1 MSKTATEAR
10 LIKALGLELE
20 ELALLERFNLGSAP
34 APDMNLLAAVDL
46 EWSVTFA
53 DYDGAADTAMRRA
66 VGQMI
71 AANARE
77 VVANAVAV
85 QRGIVEAKRQ
95 ELADFQSGRDVMRN
109 GTAGDYT
116 PPAAP
121 PPPPAQDEADIDF

>member
-10 LIKALGLELE
+10 LLKRLSLELD
-20 ELALLERFNLGSAP
+20 ELHLLERFNLGSAP
-34 APDMNLLAAVDL
+34 APEMNLLANVDL

-53 DYDGAADTAMRRA
+53 DYDGPADIAMRRA

-71 AANARE
+71 AANARD
-77 VVANAVAV
+77 VCANAVAV

-95 ELADFQSGRDVMRN
+95 ELADFQSGRDIIRN
-109 GTAGDYT
+109 GSAET

-121 PPPPAQDEADIDF
+121 PPPPAHDEADF